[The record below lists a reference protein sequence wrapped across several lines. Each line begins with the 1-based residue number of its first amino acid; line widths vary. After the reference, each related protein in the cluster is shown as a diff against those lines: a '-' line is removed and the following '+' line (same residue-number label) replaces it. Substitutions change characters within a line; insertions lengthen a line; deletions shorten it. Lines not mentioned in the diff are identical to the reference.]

1 MRVSLVSFVFALSLL
16 CSPWLAAES
25 TAPATVSITEWPVPW
40 PDTRPRDP
48 YLAPDGKVW
57 FVGQGGD
64 YAAWFDPKTER
75 FGKLDLASGTGPH
88 NIIVDADGNGWYAG
102 NRNAHIGRIDA
113 NTQEIV
119 QLPTPAP
126 EAKDPHTLHYAD
138 GGTIWFTA
146 QWGNHIGQLNIEDG
160 SVRTLGLNT
169 DRARPYGIKL
179 DADGNAWVAL
189 LGTNQLARVDVNDF
203 SLEEIDLPR
212 SEARPRRIAITGGH
226 DIWYVDYN
234 QGYLGRYNANSQTF
248 SEWRA
253 PGKDKSGPYAVAADR
268 YGRVWFVETWQ
279 QPNRLVGFDPDSE
292 QFFSTT
298 DIPSGGGTVRH
309 MYYDADSHSLW
320 FGTDTN
326 QLGQARL
333 PEP

>member
-1 MRVSLVSFVFALSLL
+1 MFT
-16 CSPWLAAES
+16 LAS
-25 TAPATVSITEWPVPW
+25 RRIHCTRYGQHYRRPVPW

-64 YAAWFDPKTER
+64 YAAWFDSKTER
-75 FGKLDLASGTGPH
+75 FGKLGLASGTGPH
-88 NIIVDADGNGWYAG
+88 NIIVDVDGNSWYAG

-212 SEARPRRIAITGGH
+212 SEARPRRIAITDGH

-320 FGTDTN
+320 FGADTN

>member
-1 MRVSLVSFVFALSLL
+1 MRVSFALCFIAFSLL
-16 CSPWLAAES
+16 LSSGLPAAP
-25 TAPATVSITEWPVPW
+25 TAAHSASITEWPVPW

-64 YAAWFDPKTER
+64 YAAWFDPKTES
-75 FGKLDLASGTGPH
+75 FGKLDLAPGTGPH

-113 NTQEIV
+113 DTQEIV

-138 GGTIWFTA
+138 GATIWFTA

-169 DRARPYGIKL
+169 ERARPYGIKL

-212 SEARPRRIAITGGH
+212 SDARPRRIAITGGH

-234 QGYLGRYNANSQTF
+234 QGYLGRYNANNQSF
-248 SEWRA
+248 NEWRA

-279 QPNRLVGFDPDSE
+279 QPNRLVGFDPESE
-292 QFFSTT
+292 QFFSST

-326 QLGQARL
+326 QLGHARL